1 MRSPQ
6 SDAIMKNI
14 NASNMLQYA
23 AGISADDLSL
33 YFTRADPRKGEIGVG
48 FEIAGTAY

>member
-1 MRSPQ
+1 
-6 SDAIMKNI
+6 MKNI